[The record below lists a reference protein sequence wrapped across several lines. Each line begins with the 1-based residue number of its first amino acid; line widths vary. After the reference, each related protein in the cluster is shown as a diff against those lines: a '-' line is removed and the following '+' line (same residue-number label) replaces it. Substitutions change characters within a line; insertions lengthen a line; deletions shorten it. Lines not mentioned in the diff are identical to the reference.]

1 MSFFG
6 GDKDSLKFVLTNK
19 GKQILIEKGWENL
32 NIYYTFFDDDVNYTI
47 NSYPNLMS
55 DINGMENKVLFNN
68 TTNRYNLK

>member
-1 MSFFG
+1 MSFIG
-6 GDKDSLKFVLTNK
+6 GDKNSLKFVLTDK

-47 NSYPNLMS
+47 NSYPNLIS
-55 DINGMENKVLFNN
+55 DINGVENKVLFNT